1 MSFVNVKDFK
11 KLEARVTELMARV
24 QALETFHQPEPAAEK
39 KAEPIPDIEVAIEE
53 EESGT
58 TPGSNPL
65 EDLFGTKIA
74 LLLIGDDLD
83 TVDKVDQ
90 ASDERLRSINGI
102 GAATV
107 KNIREGLE
115 KLWAR

>member
-1 MSFVNVKDFK
+1 MSFVLVREYN
-11 KLEARVTELMARV
+11 KLVDRVTELQARI
-24 QALETFHQPEPAAEK
+24 QALETFHQPEAEPEK
-39 KAEPIPDIEVAIEE
+39 VAEPIPDIEVAIEE
-53 EESGT
+53 EEDFT

-65 EDLFGTKIA
+65 EDMFGTKIA

-107 KNIREGLE
+107 HHIREDLE